1 MEVILLEKIRN
12 LGVLGELVKVK
23 AGFARNYLLPQRK
36 AVTATEAN
44 RTKFEAQRADL
55 EKREAELLKSAEQ
68 RAEKI
73 NASGAVTITAKV
85 AEEGKLYGSVGIYEV
100 SEAIKKAGIDVQK
113 SEIKMPA
120 GPIRHIG
127 EYEIQLFL
135 HGDVTATIKVVVVP
149 EPA

>member
-12 LGVLGELVKVK
+12 VGALGELVKVK

-36 AVTATEAN
+36 AVTANEVN
-44 RTKFEAQRADL
+44 RAKFETQRADL
-55 EKREAELLKSAEQ
+55 EKREADLLKSAQ
-68 RAEKI
+68 VRAEKI
-73 NASGAVTITAKV
+73 NSAPVVTITAKV
-85 AEEGKLYGSVGIYEV
+85 ADEGKLYGSVGIHEV
-100 SEAIKKAGIDVQK
+100 TDAINKSGIEVEK

-120 GPIRHIG
+120 GPIRHVG
-127 EYEIQLFL
+127 EYEIHLFL

>member
-12 LGVLGELVKVK
+12 LGSLGELVKVK
-23 AGFARNYLLPQRK
+23 PGFARNYLLPNKK
-36 AVTATEAN
+36 AVRATDKN
-44 RTKFEAQRADL
+44 REQFEAQRAEL

-73 NASGAVTITAKV
+73 NSAGVITITAKV
-85 AEEGKLYGSVGIYEV
+85 ADEGKLYGSVGILEV
-100 SEAIKKAGIDVQK
+100 SDAIKQAGIEVEK

-120 GPIRHIG
+120 GPIRHVG
-127 EYEIQLFL
+127 EYEIHLFL